1 MNAMITDVSISA
13 LTAMFFTYVNDLVFL
28 PDTHCVIDNAVNIIS
43 GRGKKDGKEIQI

>member
-28 PDTHCVIDNAVNIIS
+28 CC
-43 GRGKKDGKEIQI
+43 